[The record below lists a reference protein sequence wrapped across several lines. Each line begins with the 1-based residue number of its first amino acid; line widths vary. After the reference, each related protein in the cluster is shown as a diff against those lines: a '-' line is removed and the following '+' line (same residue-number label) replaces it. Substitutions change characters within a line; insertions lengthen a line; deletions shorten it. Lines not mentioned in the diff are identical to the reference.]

1 MRSKALTFIF
11 LLGIV
16 SLFADITYEG
26 ARGITGPFLYT
37 LGASAW
43 IVGLVGGIGEFVGYS
58 FRLISGYIADKTKLY
73 WPLAFLGY
81 LLNLLSVPLLSF
93 AKSWEF
99 ASFLI
104 ISERFGKA
112 IRAPARDTII
122 SFASSNIGLGKGFA
136 IHEALD
142 QIGAVLGPL
151 FVAFVLARSK
161 NYHEAFLFLGIPAI
175 ISLAF
180 LTLSI
185 FLYPKPEG
193 IEAKTE
199 KLEIFPASSFK
210 PYILFVFLTVL
221 GFPHFQ
227 ILSYHLKSTGTLQD
241 ETIPLLFALAM
252 GLDAIFG
259 LLAGFSFDRFKL
271 RILFLLPILSAPI
284 TLFGFL
290 FKGIP
295 SVIMAVSLWGFVMGI
310 HETVLKSAVAYIVP
324 KERRAG
330 AFGVFHTIYGVSW
343 FLGSAVFGFLY
354 ELSVYYLLAFA
365 LISQILAFF
374 VLIRM
379 RK

>member
-1 MRSKALTFIF
+1 
-11 LLGIV
+11 
-16 SLFADITYEG
+16 
-26 ARGITGPFLYT
+26 
-37 LGASAW
+37 
-43 IVGLVGGIGEFVGYS
+43 
-58 FRLISGYIADKTKLY
+58 
-73 WPLAFLGY
+73 
-81 LLNLLSVPLLSF
+81 
-93 AKSWEF
+93 
-99 ASFLI
+99 
-104 ISERFGKA
+104 
-112 IRAPARDTII
+112 
-122 SFASSNIGLGKGFA
+122 
-136 IHEALD
+136 LD

-151 FVAFVLARSK
+151 FVSFVLARSK

-199 KLEIFPASSFK
+199 KIEISPASSFK
-210 PYILFVFLTVL
+210 LYLIFVFLTVL

-259 LLAGFSFDRFKL
+259 LFAGFSFDRFKL

-290 FKGIP
+290 LKGVP

-310 HETVLKSAVAYIVP
+310 HETVLKSAVAYIVS

-343 FLGSAVFGFLY
+343 LLGSAVFGFLY
-354 ELSVYYLLAFA
+354 ELTVYYLLAFA